1 MEPTRILRDAT
12 PHEGESMQKGSS
24 FLKGLMVWGLS
35 IILII
40 VAIKFAGGPSDREK
54 QIQYSD
60 FLTQLEK
67 SDAPDQ
73 SIIKINLRSDPL
85 QGDEVVATLK
95 NNTTLAFYLPP
106 IDFVRNEFLAKL
118 NDKKIPVSFE
128 RQDNSRGWASY
139 ALNLLPIIL
148 VVVFMFFLLRN
159 MQGAGGKAL
168 SFGKSKAKLMP
179 ENSSKVTFKDVAGVE
194 EAKEECA
201 EIISFLKDHKRFQEI
216 GARIPKG
223 VLMMGP
229 PGTGKTLLARAI
241 AGEAGVPFFH
251 ISGSDF
257 VEMFVGVGASR
268 VRDLFE
274 NAKKN
279 APCIVFIDEI
289 DAVGRHRGTGVGG
302 GHDEREQTLNQLL
315 VEMDGFEGNE
325 AIIVVAAT
333 NRPDVLDPALL
344 RPGRF
349 DRRVTVNLPDVRGR
363 KEIVEVYLK
372 KVKVSEDV
380 EAERIALGTPGFAG
394 ADLENLVNEAALM
407 AARTGAKVI
416 TMKDLEGAKDK
427 ILMGPE
433 RKSMVMS
440 RETLTMTAYHETGHA
455 LVAYYLK
462 SRSNVHK
469 FSIIPRGR
477 ALGVTVYLPK
487 EDIYSSSKDDLLIE
501 IAKAMGG
508 RAAEEIKFSQHTTG
522 ASDDIRRATEIA
534 RAMVCQYGMSK
545 LGPINFGQKHEN
557 PFLGRDWGE
566 ARTYSD
572 SVAHEID
579 QEVAQIAN
587 TQYELAKQILVDHM
601 DTFEHI
607 SQVLLA
613 LETMDS
619 EEFLAAVN
627 GATIDDVREMQA
639 RKIKGH
645 KDNSK
650 DNSKDTAN
658 VQPEAV
664 TESSAVPE
672 TSPA

>member
-1 MEPTRILRDAT
+1 
-12 PHEGESMQKGSS
+12 MQKGSS
-24 FLKGLMVWGLS
+24 FFKGLAVWGLS
-35 IILII
+35 IILILI
-40 VAIKFAGGPSDREK
+40 AIKFAGGEKDREK
-54 QIQYSD
+54 QVQYSQ
-60 FLTQLEK
+60 FLIELEK
-67 SDAPDQ
+67 SKGTEREVVKV
-73 SIIKINLRSDPL
+73 SVRSDPL
-85 QGDEVVATLK
+85 QGDEVTATLK
-95 NNTTLAFYLPP
+95 NNTALAFYVPP
-106 IDFVRNEFLAKL
+106 IDFVRNELFTKL
-118 NDKKIPVSFE
+118 NENKTVVFFD
-128 RQDNSRGWASY
+128 RQDNSKGWAGY
-139 ALNLLPIIL
+139 IINLLPIIL
-148 VVVFMFFLLRN
+148 VVGFMFLLLRN

-179 ENSSKVTFKDVAGVE
+179 ENSQKVTFKNVAGVE

-201 EIISFLKDHKRFQEI
+201 EIISFLKDHKRFHEI

-325 AIIVVAAT
+325 AVIVVAAT

-363 KEIVEVYLK
+363 KEILDVYLK
-372 KVKVSEDV
+372 KVKVATEIDG
-380 EAERIALGTPGFAG
+380 ERIALGTPGFSG

-407 AARTGAKVI
+407 AARTGAKSI
-416 TMKDLEGAKDK
+416 TVKDLEAAKDK

-433 RKSMVMS
+433 RKSMVMN
-440 RETLTMTAYHETGHA
+440 REVLTMTAYHETGHA
-455 LVAYYLK
+455 LVAHYLK

-487 EDIYSSSKDDLLIE
+487 EDIYSSSKEDLFIE
-501 IAKAMGG
+501 VAKAMGG
-508 RAAEEIKFSQHTTG
+508 RAAEEIKFSQLTTG
-522 ASDDIRRATEIA
+522 ASDDIRRATEVA

-566 ARTYSD
+566 SRTFSEA
-572 SVAHEID
+572 VAFDID
-579 QEVAQIAN
+579 KEVSQIVN
-587 TQYELAKQILVDHM
+587 QQYDLAKQILLDHM
-601 DTFEHI
+601 DVFEHV
-607 SQVLLA
+607 SQILLQM
-613 LETMDS
+613 ETIDA
-619 EEFLAAVN
+619 EEFQAALN
-627 GATIDDVREMQA
+627 GATVEELRAAAEKRRA
-639 RKIKGH
+639 KPEGEK
-645 KDNSK
+645 
-650 DNSKDTAN
+650 TELAEP
-658 VQPEAV
+658 PEANTNTTV
-664 TESSAVPE
+664 VPE
-672 TSPA
+672 PTPA

>member
-1 MEPTRILRDAT
+1 
-12 PHEGESMQKGSS
+12 MQKGSS
-24 FLKGLMVWGLS
+24 FMRGLLVWGLS
-35 IILII
+35 IMLVLI
-40 VAIKFAGGPSDREK
+40 VAKFWGGPSEQVK
-54 QIQYSD
+54 TLNYSD
-60 FLTQLEK
+60 FLVTLERNK
-67 SDAPDQ
+67 EVPGEVVAVTIS
-73 SIIKINLRSDPL
+73 SDPL
-85 QGDEVVATLK
+85 QGDEVTATLK
-95 NNTTLAFYLPP
+95 EKRKVSFYVPP
-106 IDFVRNEFLAKL
+106 IDQVRNQLLTKL
-118 NDKKIPVSFE
+118 EEAGVSPKFE
-128 RQDNSRGWASY
+128 RRENNSGWATY
-139 ALNLLPIIL
+139 LLNLLPVLL
-148 VVVFMFFLLRN
+148 VVVFMFLLLRN

-168 SFGKSKAKLMP
+168 SFGKSKAKMLP
-179 ENSSKVTFKDVAGVE
+179 ENSQKITFKDVAGVD

-201 EIISFLKDHKRFQEI
+201 EIIAFLKDHKRFQEI

-289 DAVGRHRGTGVGG
+289 DAVGRHRGAGVGG

-315 VEMDGFEGNE
+315 VEMDGFEGND
-325 AIIVVAAT
+325 ALIVVAAT

-349 DRRVTVNLPDVRGR
+349 DRRVVVNLPDVRGR
-363 KEIVEVYLK
+363 KEIINVYLK
-372 KVKVSEDV
+372 KVKVSPEVD
-380 EAERIALGTPGFAG
+380 AERVALGTPGFAG

-407 AARTGAKVI
+407 AARNGAKFI
-416 TMKDLEGAKDK
+416 TSKDLDGAKDK

-487 EDIYSSSKDDLLIE
+487 EDIYSSSREDLLTE
-501 IAKAMGG
+501 VSKAMGG
-508 RAAEEIKFSQHTTG
+508 RAAEEIKFSQFTTG
-522 ASDDIRRATEIA
+522 ASDDIRRATELA

-545 LGPINFGQKHEN
+545 LGPINYGQKHEN
-557 PFLGRDWGE
+557 PFLGRDWAE
-566 ARTYSD
+566 MRNFSE
-572 SVAHEID
+572 SVAFEID
-579 QEVAQIAN
+579 KEVSALINQ
-587 TQYELAKQILVDHM
+587 QYEIAKQILVDHM
-601 DTFEHI
+601 DVFERV
-607 SQVLLA
+607 SQILLK
-613 LETMDS
+613 LETIDGD
-619 EEFLAAVN
+619 EFIAAVE
-627 GATIDDVREMQA
+627 GKSLEEIQEMQRA
-639 RKIKGH
+639 KEKGE
-645 KDNSK
+645 KLPK
-650 DNSKDTAN
+650 PATT
-658 VQPEAV
+658 
-664 TESSAVPE
+664 TESTE
-672 TSPA
+672 TTDTVNAQPQGDTPAPNPA